1 MSANTLAPASPA
13 RQTPAFA
20 SRSFEA
26 TRHVRLD
33 GAIYETLV
41 NIVTIAGPV
50 PAVTG
55 QMRCYVDG
63 LPVTE
68 AEATALTHDALSD
81 GKWERL

>member
-1 MSANTLAPASPA
+1 MNTLSVPTPAH
-13 RQTPAFA
+13 QTPAFA

-26 TRHVRLD
+26 TRYIRQD
-33 GAIYETLV
+33 GAMVATLC

-63 LPVTE
+63 LPVSE
-68 AEATALTHDALSD
+68 AEAASLTVDALTD
-81 GKWERL
+81 GQWVRL